1 MFIRIFCCGVFCAIS
16 ATAPAAERISNPLR
30 NPAATGTSRA
40 PSVSADGRFVA
51 FESTSRLTRDDASP
65 HTDVYVYDRTTKT
78 TRLVSDDRGGD
89 QPVISANGRYV
100 AYRSLESALTRI
112 RVRDLERGGVPL
124 TASFPIDVAAYDR
137 TAQLAAITPDGRY
150 VAYVVRPQPNVDAVY
165 GQGYGHQIVVADT
178 RLPRPQQSAK
188 RVPYRDPAIYYDGQY
203 LNNLGRM
210 AISADAKFVVFD
222 TTDKLTADDNNGVS
236 DVYRAAVDTISLQRL
251 SKASGVP
258 DLGGATQP
266 VMALDGNT
274 ALFLCENPLVL
285 EDTDERTSVY
295 LSGSGN
301 NFAVTKYIP
310 TQSAPAAL
318 AAQATVSGKFFAF
331 LDNKGRA
338 FVRDVNGED
347 DLPIAA
353 KANIALLS
361 PILSGDDLLA
371 VFATKASN
379 LSPGDG
385 PSSIDV
391 FATANPSSPPERA
404 APVVSLTLSN
414 GTALVPENTSITIGA
429 SATPGSGTLKLLIV
443 EVDGNEKFRTTSSTL
458 APQNFTVTR
467 GIHDVRARAFN
478 DAWIEGLSELKPLIV
493 VPAAGTLGITG
504 TVSLERSDAPDG
516 SATFNATLRIDNRRP
531 TGTQPLQV
539 VVKLTSLPQIMSDL
553 GAGNF
558 LLVPD
563 RGEFILTVID
573 VPALPTLGTT
583 TVNFG
588 GTTPAT
594 EVIGD
599 SLQGNGWIV
608 LTQLREQSGPNFVD
622 IESPAR
628 VLTTAPRLEEN
639 TDLPNTGIP
648 VVGTPNESGFDAGLL
663 QSVTISGPASVAEGA
678 GAAYS
683 ALAVFS
689 NGSQACSP
697 EWSLT
702 GPNASRAMIDARGRL
717 GTKSIDSS
725 TKVTVRAAFGSVA
738 ATKEV
743 TIKPTSPIISIRA
756 SVPTASEAGDPG
768 QFRLL
773 RTNGNKEELSVS
785 YTVTGKATNGTDYA
799 ALSGTA
805 VFGEGSSTAM
815 LDVVPQQD
823 PNFEG
828 SESVI
833 VTLEPGPGYRLN
845 KKHSASLEIR
855 DDEPFPVNQPD
866 LTIRRGKGPTIGALV
881 IDADPDEVSQELTA
895 NGRRGKPVKFTISL
909 INRGDVPRD
918 YTLRGGA
925 AATAFTVQYLDGKT
939 DVTADVIA
947 GTFVVSQL
955 PPGSAREL
963 SLIVTPT
970 SETPIGG
977 SLYTVIQAQADT
989 KIDAVATL
997 VERVK

>member
-1 MFIRIFCCGVFCAIS
+1 MFTRILFCGLFCAIS
-16 ATAPAAERISNPLR
+16 WAAPAAERISTPLR
-30 NPAATGTSRA
+30 NPAAAGTSRA
-40 PSVSADGRFVA
+40 PSVSGDGRFIA

-65 HTDVYVYDRTTKT
+65 HTDVFVYDRTTKT

-89 QPVISANGRYV
+89 QPVISANGRFV

-124 TASFPIDVAAYDR
+124 TASFQVDVALYDR
-137 TAQLAAITPDGRY
+137 AAQLAAITPDGRY
-150 VAYVVRPQPNVDAVY
+150 VAYVVRPQPNVDSEY
-165 GQGYGHQIVVADT
+165 GFGYGHQIVVADT
-178 RLPRPQQSAK
+178 LLPRTPLGSK
-188 RVPYRDPAIYYDGQY
+188 RVQYRDSSNFYDGYY
-203 LNNLGRM
+203 LNHLGRM

-251 SKASGVP
+251 SKASGVA

-274 ALFLCENPLVL
+274 ALFLCENPLVP
-285 EDTDERTSVY
+285 EDTDERMSVY
-295 LSGSGN
+295 MSGSGN
-301 NFAVTKYIP
+301 NFAVPKYIP
-310 TQSAPAAL
+310 TQSTPAAL

-331 LDNKGRA
+331 LNNKGRA
-338 FVRDVNGED
+338 FVRDLTGED
-347 DLPIAA
+347 DLPIAP
-353 KANIALLS
+353 KANARLFS
-361 PILSGDDLLA
+361 PILSGDDRLA

-391 FATANPSSPPERA
+391 FATANPNNPPERA

-414 GTALVPENTSITIGA
+414 GTALVEENTTTTIGA
-429 SATPGSGTLKLLIV
+429 SATPGSGMHELMIV
-443 EVDGNEKFRTTSSTL
+443 EVDGIEKFRTNSPTL

-467 GIHDVRARAFN
+467 GVHDVRARAFN
-478 DAWIEGLSELKPLIV
+478 DAWIEGSELKSLIV
-493 VPAAGTLGITG
+493 VPAGALGITG

-516 SATFNATLRIDNRRP
+516 SATFNAILRIDNRRA
-531 TGTQPLQV
+531 TATQPLQV
-539 VVKLTSLPQIMSDL
+539 MVKLTSLPQIMSAA

-558 LLVPD
+558 GLVPD
-563 RGEFILTVID
+563 RGESILTLID
-573 VPALPTLGTT
+573 VPALSALETT
-583 TVNFG
+583 TVIFA

-599 SLQGNGWIV
+599 GFQGNGWVV
-608 LTQLREQSGPNFVD
+608 LAQLREQSGPNFVD
-622 IESPAR
+622 IESPAT
-628 VLTTAPRLEEN
+628 VLTTTPRLNEN

-648 VVGTPNESGFDAGLL
+648 VVGPPNENGFDAGLL
-663 QSVTISGPASVAEGA
+663 QSVTISGPVAVAEGS
-678 GAAYS
+678 GASFS

-702 GPNASRAMIDARGRL
+702 GANASRATIDARGRL
-717 GTKSIDSS
+717 TTKSVDSP
-725 TKVTVRAAFGSVA
+725 TKVTIRAAFSSVA

-743 TIKPTSPIISIRA
+743 TIKPTSPIISITA
-756 SVPTASEAGDPG
+756 SVPTASESGDAGE
-768 QFRLL
+768 FRLL
-773 RTNGNKEELSVS
+773 RTRGNKEELSVN
-785 YTVTGKATNGTDYA
+785 YTVTGKATNGADYA
-799 ALSGTA
+799 TLSGTA
-805 VFGEGSSTAM
+805 TFPEGTSTAL
-815 LDVVPQQD
+815 LDIVPQQD
-823 PNFEG
+823 ADFEG
-828 SESVI
+828 AENVI
-833 VTLEPGPGYRLN
+833 ATLEPGPGYRL
-845 KKHSASLEIR
+845 KKKISATVEIS

-866 LTIRRGKGPTIGALV
+866 LTMRHGKGPTIGAFV
-881 IDADPDEVSQELTA
+881 IDADPDEVGQSQVLTVGGKR
-895 NGRRGKPVKFTISL
+895 GRRVTFTISL

-918 YTLRGGA
+918 YTLRGGS
-925 AATAFTVQYLDGKT
+925 AATGFTIQYLDGQT

-955 PPGSAREL
+955 APASAREL
-963 SLIVTPT
+963 SVVVTPT

-989 KIDAVATL
+989 RIDAVATF